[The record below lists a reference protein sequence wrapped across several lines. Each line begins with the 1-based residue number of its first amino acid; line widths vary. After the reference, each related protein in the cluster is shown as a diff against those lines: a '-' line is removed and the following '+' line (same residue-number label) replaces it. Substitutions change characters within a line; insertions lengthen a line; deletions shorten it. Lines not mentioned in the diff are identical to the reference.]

1 MSIENDK
8 MRLDLLQDFGETATF
23 TDTSAGSTSSI
34 TVILTNDY
42 LAADPGGSV
51 EVESSSPVAI
61 ARTIDVP
68 NVAQGDTLLISSTTY
83 TIREVEPDNQGMTTE
98 SLSDTI
104 QDLGGSARLVSRSLS
119 VRVEGYA
126 RATSN
131 LDDTLDT
138 ISAEVETAVANSTS
152 IDALLTDLELSSTEV
167 SFTEGDR
174 EIGVI
179 TMDFGVIYTVAS
191 NDPQTAK

>member
-1 MSIENDK
+1 MSHVRQQIREAFK
-8 MRLDLLQDFGETATF
+8 TACT
-23 TDTSAGSTSSI
+23 G
-34 TVILTNDY
+34 L
-42 LAADPGGSV
+42 
-51 EVESSSPVAI
+51 
-61 ARTIDVP
+61 
-68 NVAQGDTLLISSTTY
+68 STTASNVFQTRVYPLESGLLPGLCIY
-83 TIREVEPDNQGMTTE
+83 TTTE
-98 SLSDTI
+98 TLSDSI
-104 QDLGGSARLVSRSLS
+104 QDLGGSSRLVSRSLS

-152 IDALLTDLELSSTEV
+152 IDALLTDLELSSTDV

-179 TMDFGVIYTVAS
+179 TMDFGVIYTIAM
-191 NDPQTAK
+191 NDPETAK

>member
-83 TIREVEPDNQGMTTE
+83 TIREVEPDNQGMTT
-98 SLSDTI
+98 
-104 QDLGGSARLVSRSLS
+104 
-119 VRVEGYA
+119 VR
-126 RATSN
+126 
-131 LDDTLDT
+131 
-138 ISAEVETAVANSTS
+138 
-152 IDALLTDLELSSTEV
+152 LSS
-167 SFTEGDR
+167 
-174 EIGVI
+174 
-179 TMDFGVIYTVAS
+179 
-191 NDPQTAK
+191 

>member
-1 MSIENDK
+1 
-8 MRLDLLQDFGETATF
+8 
-23 TDTSAGSTSSI
+23 
-34 TVILTNDY
+34 
-42 LAADPGGSV
+42 
-51 EVESSSPVAI
+51 
-61 ARTIDVP
+61 
-68 NVAQGDTLLISSTTY
+68 
-83 TIREVEPDNQGMTTE
+83 
-98 SLSDTI
+98 LSDTI